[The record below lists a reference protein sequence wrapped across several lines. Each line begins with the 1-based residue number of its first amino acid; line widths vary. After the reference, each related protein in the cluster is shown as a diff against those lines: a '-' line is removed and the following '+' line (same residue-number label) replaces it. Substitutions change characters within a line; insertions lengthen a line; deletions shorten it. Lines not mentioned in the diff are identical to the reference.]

1 MDSRWTSVSHI
12 DGQQIDKCF
21 TLCGWTVSCHVV
33 DRYCFTV
40 CGQTVFLIKWMN
52 KVSYHVDG
60 QCFLSCGWT
69 MFHVMW
75 AGSVPCHVTGL
86 CFMSCEQTLFHI
98 IWTVFHVMWMDSVLC
113 HVDGHWPHL
122 DEQNVS
128 HHSDINRNVH
138 HLDEW
143 SFSSFERTVFHSIL
157 DEQCFTLSLLAVF
170 VIYIIWL
177 HDRYFTVRC
186 SWCHASEQ
194 CFTSAEHCFIS
205 EWLPCHITWHVMP
218 VNSAS
223 HRQNNASSLSDCHA
237 TSPDM
242 SCQWTVFHMLAEQCF
257 ISEWLP
263 CHTTWERAWKV
274 FHNLQ
279 MSSIWRNLV
288 NTVSVTQSISHWWTL
303 SV

>member
-1 MDSRWTSVSHI
+1 MDSRLTSVSHYVAGQFHVMWWI
-12 DGQQIDKCF
+12 DTVLQCVDRQCF
-21 TLCGWTVSCHVV
+21 LSSGWT
-33 DRYCFTV
+33 R
-40 CGQTVFLIKWMN
+40 FLIMWMDN
-52 KVSYHVDG
+52 VSYHVDE
-60 QCFLSCGWT
+60 Q
-69 MFHVMW
+69 
-75 AGSVPCHVTGL
+75 
-86 CFMSCEQTLFHI
+86 CFMSCGQA
-98 IWTVFHVMWMDSVLC
+98 VFHVMWLDCVSC
-113 HVDGHWPHL
+113 HVDRHCFISYGQCFMSCGWTVFYVMWMDTVWPHL

-177 HDRYFTVRC
+177 QDRYFTARC

-205 EWLPCHITWHVMP
+205 EWLPCHI
-218 VNSAS
+218 
-223 HRQNNASSLSDCHA
+223 
-237 TSPDM
+237 
-242 SCQWTVFHMLAEQCF
+242 
-257 ISEWLP
+257 
-263 CHTTWERAWKV
+263 TWERAWKV